1 MHNEDRP
8 INFTGDNGDSLTESK
23 NRQEIADEAN
33 KKDKPINQEPDK
45 LKKIQESADTAQESG
60 KSLEQ
65 LQSDTSQDF
74 LKSEAQRR
82 ELFATVVYS
91 SLGIVFLLYLVLV
104 CWVFR
109 NMDNESHNVWHIAT
123 ILALPATTILFL
135 LIKVLA
141 KSPNDSKDDRQA
153 STPAGEAL
161 EKSGELAEKCLDM
174 LKTLLNKK

>member
-1 MHNEDRP
+1 MTNQQDELLVDATDDEQTKITQTRQDV
-8 INFTGDNGDSLTESK
+8 NAAFTVKSNDL
-23 NRQEIADEAN
+23 QEA
-33 KKDKPINQEPDK
+33 
-45 LKKIQESADTAQESG
+45 ADTAQDSG
-60 KSLEQ
+60 KSLNQ
-65 LQSDTSQDF
+65 LQVDTNRDF
-74 LKSEAQRR
+74 LASEAQRR

-141 KSPNDSKDDRQA
+141 KSPNDNKDDKQA
-153 STPAGEAL
+153 STPAGEIL
-161 EKSGELAEKCLDM
+161 EKLSELFDKSSDLF
-174 LKTLLNKK
+174 KTLFNKK